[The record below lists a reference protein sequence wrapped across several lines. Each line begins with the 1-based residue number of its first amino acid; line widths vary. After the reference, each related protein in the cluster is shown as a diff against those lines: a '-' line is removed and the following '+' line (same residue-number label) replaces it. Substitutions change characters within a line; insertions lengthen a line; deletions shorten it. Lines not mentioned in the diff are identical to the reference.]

1 MGRVLLICF
10 LSLFSTL
17 GLTKPQVVSHT
28 NETKE
33 IENVYKDIRDT
44 LGLVPSFLKSYPSY
58 GLVGAWESMKGL
70 ELNPETSLPAKYKE
84 LILISVASQIPCRF
98 CTYFHSEIAKL
109 NKASD
114 MEINEAISLSGITR
128 KWSAFLN
135 GVQINVGEFR
145 SEIDR
150 AMMFKNNQ
158 RNLQAMESI
167 PAPEEIKLETPLDVF
182 RDVKAHFGLVP
193 NFITQYPKGSLV
205 GAWKELKGLALNPY
219 TTIPQ
224 KYKELIGVAVSSQ
237 IPCNYCIYYHT
248 LAAINE
254 GATKEDLEEA
264 VALAGTIR
272 AWSGVL
278 NGMMLGEND
287 FKIEVNQMIKY
298 LKYKSQKK
306 VGALKSSSSSTF
318 E

>member
-1 MGRVLLICF
+1 V
-10 LSLFSTL
+10 
-17 GLTKPQVVSHT
+17 
-28 NETKE
+28 
-33 IENVYKDIRDT
+33 ENIYKDIRDT
-44 LGLVPSFLKSYPSY
+44 LGLVPTFLKNYPSY

-70 ELNPETSLPAKYKE
+70 ELNPDTSLPPKYKE
-84 LILISVASQIPCRF
+84 LILISVASQIPCRY
-98 CTYFHSEIAKL
+98 CTYFHSEMAKI
-109 NKASD
+109 NKATD

-145 SEIDR
+145 SEIDH
-150 AMMFKNNQ
+150 ALMFKNNQ
-158 RNLQAMESI
+158 RNLQAMEAI
-167 PAPEEIKLETPLDVF
+167 PTPEEMKLETPQDVF
-182 RDVKAHFGLVP
+182 RDVKTQFGLVP

-237 IPCNYCIYYHT
+237 IPCNFCVYYHT
-248 LAAINE
+248 LAAMNA

-264 VALAGTIR
+264 VALAGSIR

-278 NGMMLGEND
+278 NGMMLSEND

-298 LKYKSQKK
+298 IKFKSQKK
-306 VGALKSSSSSTF
+306 VGVLKSTGRSTL

>member
-1 MGRVLLICF
+1 MGRII
-10 LSLFSTL
+10 LFCC
-17 GLTKPQVVSHT
+17 LTFFTSFGFAKDQEV
-28 NETKE
+28 
-33 IENVYKDIRDT
+33 ENIYKDIRDT
-44 LGLVPSFLKSYPSY
+44 LGLVPTFLKNYPSY

-70 ELNPETSLPAKYKE
+70 ELNPDTSLPPKYKE
-84 LILISVASQIPCRF
+84 LILISVASQIPCRY
-98 CTYFHSEIAKL
+98 CTYFHSEMAKI
-109 NKASD
+109 NKATD

-145 SEIDR
+145 SEIDH
-150 AMMFKNNQ
+150 ALMFKNNQ
-158 RNLQAMESI
+158 RNLQAMEAI
-167 PAPEEIKLETPLDVF
+167 PTPEEMKLETPQDVF
-182 RDVKAHFGLVP
+182 RDVKTQFGLVP

-237 IPCNYCIYYHT
+237 IPCNFCVYYHT
-248 LAAINE
+248 LAAMNAGE
-254 GATKEDLEEA
+254 TKEDLEEA
-264 VALAGTIR
+264 VALAGSIR

-278 NGMMLGEND
+278 NGMMLSEND

-298 LKYKSQKK
+298 IKFKSQKK
-306 VGALKSSSSSTF
+306 VGVLKSTGRSTL

>member
-1 MGRVLLICF
+1 MGRII
-10 LSLFSTL
+10 LFCC
-17 GLTKPQVVSHT
+17 LTFFTSFGFAKDQEV
-28 NETKE
+28 
-33 IENVYKDIRDT
+33 ENIYKDIRDT
-44 LGLVPSFLKSYPSY
+44 LGLVPTFLKNYPSY

-70 ELNPETSLPAKYKE
+70 ELNPDTSLPPKYKE
-84 LILISVASQIPCRF
+84 LILISVASQIPCRY
-98 CTYFHSEIAKL
+98 CTYFHSEMAKI
-109 NKASD
+109 NKATD

-145 SEIDR
+145 SEIDH
-150 AMMFKNNQ
+150 ALMFKNNQ
-158 RNLQAMESI
+158 RNLQAMEAI
-167 PAPEEIKLETPLDVF
+167 PTPEEMKLETPQDVF
-182 RDVKAHFGLVP
+182 RDVKTQFGLVP

-237 IPCNYCIYYHT
+237 IPCNFCVYYHT
-248 LAAINE
+248 LAAMNA

-264 VALAGTIR
+264 VALAGSIR

-278 NGMMLGEND
+278 NGMMLSEND

-298 LKYKSQKK
+298 IKFKSQKK
-306 VGALKSSSSSTF
+306 VGVLKSTGRSTL